1 MRRRPLND
9 GCLGAGRISPLTMFA
24 RLTSPTAIAAVAVCL
39 AATVPFL
46 STLGV
51 YFLGDD
57 FGLIHLFSRKPS
69 LHWLTLFT
77 RPWTEVIYG
86 SRADE
91 LRPMVALSYQID
103 WMAGG
108 VLPQAYHVSSI
119 VFHMI
124 NSLLVLWIARGVVR
138 LGLVASAFAALLFAV
153 MSVHVETVAWISGR
167 ADSIPALFYLS
178 ALIAY
183 ARWRQT
189 GRLRIYGVSLAA
201 FFLALF
207 SKQSAIT
214 MVGTLVL
221 YDWLMEK
228 GWSRRSWKALIPY
241 VPFGALTVGYLALR
255 FVLFGNVVREQT
267 MTVQMLTT
275 FVGRQA
281 RYLAR
286 FGLTPRSTGLE
297 GLGWDLVGAGLGLI
311 ILALLAA
318 SFYGCYR
325 ASRSGKPVGRAGQ
338 TEPATAV
345 LGGPARF
352 PEGSI
357 PAAPGLGTWLFFGP
371 AWWVITIAPLVVTY
385 FSSRHLYL
393 PSVGVA
399 LVLAMGAQALWGV
412 RSRTLRS
419 ASTVLSTGLLLGELL
434 VLLWGVEHW
443 NAVGRLSEKMH
454 ADLQREIAAARPGSL
469 VLLGAPPTGDYSYF
483 HTWSWAFALPFVL
496 EPPFM
501 PAGLAGR
508 VSVVSRPL
516 VYCCPNDLWLPD
528 VHNAVSAWAA
538 HPGRPP
544 VVALAWALPSG
555 ELIRRTDSD
564 DPSLRERTVRLLEA
578 QSPSGLSKAVDA
590 LLRPLGGTAA
600 R

>member
-1 MRRRPLND
+1 VR
-9 GCLGAGRISPLTMFA
+9 SA
-24 RLTSPTAIAAVAVCL
+24 RGSTAIAAVAVCL

-46 STLGV
+46 STLGA

-77 RPWTEVIYG
+77 RPWTEFIYG
-86 SRADE
+86 YRADE
-91 LRPMVALSYQID
+91 LRPLVALSYQID
-103 WMAGG
+103 WVAGG
-108 VLPQAYHVSSI
+108 VRPQAYHVSSI
-119 VFHMI
+119 VIHMI

-153 MSVHVETVAWISGR
+153 MSVHAETVAWISGR
-167 ADSIPALFYLS
+167 ADSIPTLFYLS
-178 ALIAY
+178 AFIAF

-189 GRLRIYGVSLAA
+189 GTLWIYGVSLAA

-228 GWSRRSWKALIPY
+228 RWSWRSWAALIPY
-241 VPFGALTVGYLALR
+241 VPFAALTVAYLALR
-255 FVLFGNVVREQT
+255 LVLFGNAVREETVT
-267 MTVQMLTT
+267 MQMLTT

-286 FGLTPRSTGLE
+286 FVFTPSRTGLE

-311 ILALLAA
+311 ILALLTA

-325 ASRSGKPVGRAGQ
+325 ASR
-338 TEPATAV
+338 PA
-345 LGGPARF
+345 PF

-399 LVLAMGAQALWGV
+399 LVLAMGAQALWRV

-419 ASTVLSTGLLLGELL
+419 ASTVLCVGLLLGELL
-434 VLLWGVEHW
+434 VLLGGVEHW

-454 ADLQREIAAARPGSL
+454 ADLQREIAAARAGSL
-469 VLLGAPPTGDYSYF
+469 VLLGAPSRGDYSYF
-483 HTWSWAFALPFVL
+483 ETWSWAWALPFVL

-501 PAGLAGR
+501 PAALAEH
-508 VSVVSRPL
+508 VSVVSRPE
-516 VYCCPNDLWLPD
+516 VYCCPSHLWLPE

-578 QSPSGLSKAVDA
+578 QSPPALSKAVDA

-600 R
+600 QDR